1 MLSLDRQSFGQELNA
16 AAERLAPEAVKALA
30 SLKNQ
35 TCPGAEFVGWFDW
48 PSLHG
53 FSLAKEIKAWR
64 EQLDV
69 EFDLVVVIGIGGSY
83 LGTRAVSDMTTHTF
97 AGSVRSKETST
108 GKPMIVFAGHNMS
121 ETSLG
126 ELLELMAERKPLVN
140 VISKSG
146 TTTEPGVAF
155 RVIRS
160 FIERHYPKE
169 AARRIIATTDAKKG
183 ALRRLA
189 TDCGYKTF
197 EVPDSVGGRYS
208 ILTAVGLVP
217 LALHGVDIESLLRG
231 ADRVFKDLT
240 KHTPS
245 TEGLLALQ
253 YAQCRT
259 AAWENGKKIEV
270 LSYPEPKMRNLAEWW
285 KQLFGE
291 SDGKEG
297 KGLFPAS
304 LECTMDLHSMG
315 QYMQEGVR
323 SMMETFLSVDQPR
336 KVSATRTH
344 QTILV
349 PKAQSTLD
357 ELGYLE
363 GKPID
368 MINQTAMKATR
379 LAHSSGGV
387 PCLEIKLPDLSPE
400 TLGALFASFE
410 TACAV
415 GGLMIKV
422 NPFNQP
428 GVEAYKLKMFELL
441 GKPSK

>member
-1 MLSLDRQSFGQELNA
+1 MLTFDRQSFGQDLNLA
-16 AAERLAPEAVKALA
+16 VDRLAPEAMKALN
-30 SLKNQ
+30 SIKNK
-35 TCPGAEFVGWFDW
+35 TCPGSEFTGWFDW
-48 PSLHG
+48 PSLYG
-53 FSLAKEIKAWR
+53 FNLAKEIQNWR
-64 EQLDV
+64 DRLDV
-69 EFDLVVVIGIGGSY
+69 DFDLIVVIGIGGSY
-83 LGTRAVSDMTTHTF
+83 LGTRAVSDITTHTF
-97 AGSVRSKETST
+97 SGFVGRKETLT

-126 ELLELMAERKPLVN
+126 ELLDLMSERTPLIN

-155 RVIRS
+155 RVIRD
-160 FIERHYPKE
+160 FIEKKYPKDVSK
-169 AARRIIATTDAKKG
+169 RIVATTDGRKG

-189 TDCGYKTF
+189 SECGYKTF
-197 EVPDSVGGRYS
+197 EVPEEVGGRYS

-217 LALHGVDIESLLRG
+217 LALHGVDIEGLLRG

-240 KHTPS
+240 KPTPS
-245 TEGLLALQ
+245 AEGLLALQ

-259 AAWENGKKIEV
+259 AAWENHKNIEV
-270 LSYPEPKMRNLAEWW
+270 LSFPEPKMRNLAEWW

-291 SDGKEG
+291 SDGKDG
-297 KGLFPAS
+297 KGLFPTS

-315 QYMQEGVR
+315 QYMQEGFR

-336 KVSATRTH
+336 KVSATKTL
-344 QTILV
+344 QSILV
-349 PKAQSTLD
+349 PKAQSNLD
-357 ELGYLE
+357 ELQYLE

-368 MINQTAMKATR
+368 SINQMAMKATR
-379 LAHSSGGV
+379 LAHSAGGV
-387 PCLEIKLPDLSPE
+387 PCLEIRLPDLAPE
-400 TLGALFASFE
+400 SLGALFAFFE

-415 GGLMIKV
+415 GGLMLKV

>member
-1 MLSLDRQSFGQELNA
+1 MLSIDRQSFGQELNA
-16 AAERLAPEAVKALA
+16 AADRLSPEAVKAL
-30 SLKNQ
+30 SSIKNKS
-35 TCPGAEFVGWFDW
+35 CPGAEFVGWFDW

-53 FSLAKEIKAWR
+53 FPLAKDIQSWR
-64 EQLDV
+64 ENLEID
-69 EFDLVVVIGIGGSY
+69 FDLIVVIGIGGSY
-83 LGTRAVSDMTTHTF
+83 LGTRAVSDITTHTF
-97 AGSVRSKETST
+97 SGTLRGKETAT
-108 GKPMIVFAGHNMS
+108 GAPMIVFAGHNMS

-126 ELLELMAERKPLVN
+126 ELLELMAERKPIVN

-160 FIERHYPKE
+160 FIEKHYPND
-169 AARRIIATTDAKKG
+169 AAKRIVATTDASKG

-189 TDCGYKTF
+189 SDCGYKTF
-197 EVPDSVGGRYS
+197 EVPDNVGGRYS

-217 LALHGVDIESLLRG
+217 LALHGIDIQELLRG
-231 ADRVFKDLT
+231 ADRVFKDLA
-240 KHTPS
+240 KPS
-245 TEGLLALQ
+245 PSAEGLLALQ

-291 SDGKEG
+291 SDGKDG

-315 QYMQEGVR
+315 QYLQDGAR

-336 KVSATRTH
+336 KISSSKIH
-344 QTILV
+344 PSILV
-349 PKAQSTLD
+349 PNAQSNLD
-357 ELGYLE
+357 ELQYLE
-363 GKPID
+363 GKPVD

-379 LAHSSGGV
+379 MAHSSGGV
-387 PCLEIKLPDLSPE
+387 PCLEIRLPNLCPDS
-400 TLGALFASFE
+400 LGALFACFE

-415 GGLMIKV
+415 GGLMLKV